1 MPSTEGPPDVAAASQ
16 TSILFEAAAA
26 DTPAGL
32 RCRRLL
38 RTVPVRRHL
47 ASTRPASQGWGTT
60 CSSTRAGVCPRDA
73 PIVAFFGGPASS
85 RRPGGGRAGGLGALA
100 RPPTHSAWRGPVV
113 GTHLGRYAGPPCVG
127 ALLPDGNRVL
137 MDSDSL
143 CAFNVPGSEMAVRAA
158 AMAPRARSYLERP
171 PCSCKLHSDAPLIGT
186 AMPSRCSRCRPPV
199 AFLGGRRRPVDPAAA
214 VVVRMGALA
223 RPPIHGLRPAGPAR
237 RERTSEGRKG
247 FRTSERGAC
256 RSVGI
261 GAGSRSLAPPR
272 HRGST
277 ACSMHDERSTCPQ
290 VTEEGPPCHHPMS
303 ASVHL
308 TGGRHPA
315 TSHVSQGVIRDGDPS
330 LTGATGS
337 V

>member
-1 MPSTEGPPDVAAASQ
+1 VPSTEGPPDVAAASQ

-26 DTPAGL
+26 ETPAGL

-47 ASTRPASQGWGTT
+47 ASTRPASQGG
-60 CSSTRAGVCPRDA
+60 APRVPRRGQASARGDA

-85 RRPGGGRAGGLGALA
+85 RRPGGGRAGGLGALG

-186 AMPSRCSRCRPPV
+186 AMPSRCSRVPPPGRLPRWSAPSRRPGGGRGGAHGRVGAAANPRTPSGGPR
-199 AFLGGRRRPVDPAAA
+199 ASGTHLGGAEGLPYIGEMCLPVCGDRCRIPAFGPSPPPRFHGLFHARRAVNLSPGHGGGPTVSPSHVCQRASHGRATPRHQSREPGSDPRRR
-214 VVVRMGALA
+214 
-223 RPPIHGLRPAGPAR
+223 
-237 RERTSEGRKG
+237 
-247 FRTSERGAC
+247 
-256 RSVGI
+256 
-261 GAGSRSLAPPR
+261 
-272 HRGST
+272 
-277 ACSMHDERSTCPQ
+277 
-290 VTEEGPPCHHPMS
+290 
-303 ASVHL
+303 
-308 TGGRHPA
+308 
-315 TSHVSQGVIRDGDPS
+315 PS